1 MVSTTASACA
11 IPVRVGVGVGVRVRI
26 RVRIGVRVRVG
37 VRGRVRV
44 RVRVS
49 LSLRDPGGRELRRAD
64 EVAGS
69 VHTGGTCHEVRP
81 HRDVA
86 VGCDLD
92 PEGLKA
98 DALGYGAPARGRQHE
113 VRLQR

>member
-11 IPVRVGVGVGVRVRI
+11 IPVRVGVGVRVRI

-86 VGCDLD
+86 VRPISPVPPAAGYQTKV
-92 PEGLKA
+92 PILKSEIRK
-98 DALGYGAPARGRQHE
+98 LKTE
-113 VRLQR
+113 L